1 MPKPA
6 PRPVPQSPAARRRLQ
21 AVLALI
27 LAAATCLAVP
37 HPAAFEGQAVAQF
50 SSGVQAVE
58 VYATVTDARGEPVTG
73 LAADAFEVLEDG
85 QPQRIS
91 AFAAGE
97 FPLSVALAVDRS
109 ASMAGTPLE
118 AAVSAA
124 EAFVGALRPSD
135 RLMLVAVSSRVEVVA
150 PLSGD
155 RGAALEALEALRPWS
170 TTALHDAIVESIRL
184 IQPGTGR
191 RALVLLSDGVDR
203 YSDLTAAQAVD
214 RARESDVM
222 VYPIALGRQA
232 STLFPLLA
240 RLTGGRSFHVPDSKR
255 LEGTLRAIA
264 GELRYQYLIG
274 YAPARPP
281 EPGRGAD
288 WRSIEVRVGDASL
301 RVRARDGYDAGERPR
316 RATDEEGLK
325 PGAFEL
331 TVDGARPEV
340 SRTES
345 SN

>member
-6 PRPVPQSPAARRRLQ
+6 RRVVHPSSPTASRALP

-27 LAAATCLAVP
+27 VTAGTCLVLP
-37 HPAAFEGQAVAQF
+37 RPAAFESQAVAQF
-50 SSGVQAVE
+50 SSGVQVVE

-73 LAADAFEVLEDG
+73 LTGDAFEVLEDG

-109 ASMAGTPLE
+109 ASMAGPRLE
-118 AAVSAA
+118 EAVSAA
-124 EAFVGALRPSD
+124 EAFIAALRPNE
-135 RLMLVAVSSRVEVVA
+135 RLMLVAISSRVEVAA
-150 PLSGD
+150 PLSDD
-155 RGAALEALEALRPWS
+155 RRAALGALEALRPWS

-203 YSDLTAAQAVD
+203 YSELTAVQAVE

-222 VYPIALGRQA
+222 IYPIALGRQP
-232 STLFPLLA
+232 STLFPQLA
-240 RLTGGRSFHVPDSKR
+240 RLTGGRSFHVTDPKR
-255 LEGTLRAIA
+255 LQATLQAVAR
-264 GELRYQYLIG
+264 ELRYQYLLG
-274 YAPARPP
+274 YAPARPAD
-281 EPGRGAD
+281 PGRGAD
-288 WRSIEVRVGDASL
+288 WRSIEVRVRDRAL
-301 RVRARDGYDAGERPR
+301 RVRARDGYYAGERPAR
-316 RATDEEGLK
+316 GPGEEGLK

-340 SRTES
+340 SRDRK
-345 SN
+345 

>member
-6 PRPVPQSPAARRRLQ
+6 PRVVHSSSPAVSRPLP
-21 AVLALI
+21 AVLALV
-27 LAAATCLAVP
+27 LTAGTCLVLRQP
-37 HPAAFEGQAVAQF
+37 TAFEAQAVAQF

-73 LAADAFEVLEDG
+73 LTADAFEVLEDG

-109 ASMAGTPLE
+109 ASMAGARLE
-118 AAVSAA
+118 EAVSAA
-124 EAFVGALRPSD
+124 EAFIAALRPTD
-135 RLMLVAVSSRVEVVA
+135 RLMLVAISSRVEVVA
-150 PLSGD
+150 PLSDD
-155 RGAALEALEALRPWS
+155 RRAALAALEGLRPWS

-222 VYPIALGRQA
+222 VYPIALGRQP
-232 STLFPLLA
+232 STLFPQLA
-240 RLTGGRSFHVPDSKR
+240 RLTGGRSFQVTDPKR
-255 LEGTLRAIA
+255 LEATLQAVAR
-264 GELRYQYLIG
+264 ELRYQYLLG
-274 YAPARPP
+274 YAPARPA
-281 EPGRGAD
+281 EPGRGPD
-288 WRSIEVRVGDASL
+288 WRAIEVRVRDRAL
-301 RVRARDGYDAGERPR
+301 QVRARDGYYAGERPAR
-316 RATDEEGLK
+316 VPGEEGLK

-340 SRTES
+340 SRDHIQ
-345 SN
+345 

>member
-6 PRPVPQSPAARRRLQ
+6 PRPIRPSPATSRPPQ

-27 LAAATCLAVP
+27 LAAATCLVFSE
-37 HPAAFEGQAVAQF
+37 PAAVERQAVAQF

-109 ASMAGTPLE
+109 ASMAGARLE
-118 AAVSAA
+118 EAVSAA
-124 EAFVGALRPSD
+124 ESFIGALRPSD
-135 RLMLVAVSSRVEVVA
+135 RLMLVAISSRVEVVA
-150 PLSGD
+150 PLSED
-155 RGAALEALEALRPWS
+155 RRTARDALEGLRPWS

-184 IQPGTGR
+184 VQPGTGR

-203 YSDLTAAQAVD
+203 YSDLTAAQALD
-214 RARESDVM
+214 RARQSDVM
-222 VYPIALGRQA
+222 VYPIALGRQP
-232 STLFPLLA
+232 STLFPQLA
-240 RLTGGRSFHVPDSKR
+240 RLTGGRSFHVTDPKR
-255 LEGTLRAIA
+255 LEATLQAVAR
-264 GELRYQYLIG
+264 ELRYQYLLG

-281 EPGRGAD
+281 EPGGGGD
-288 WRSIEVRVGDASL
+288 WRSIEVRVRDQAL
-301 RVRARDGYDAGERPR
+301 RVRARDGYYAGDRPGR
-316 RATDEEGLK
+316 VPGDESLK

-345 SN
+345 SD